1 MQENIALF
9 GGDPSLVTLAG
20 ESHNDVIDNVGY
32 VDGNDHLDD
41 KNHDSVDDNYQGSYQ
56 DVIDDIGDVEDNVND
71 QDVNQV
77 TTAGESAGSFS
88 ATYHLFNPASAG
100 LFRRVI
106 AQSGIGGF
114 SPAYHHYSG
123 ELAVRSY

>member
-1 MQENIALF
+1 MTMIKMLARELSGCCDIA
-9 GGDPSLVTLAG
+9 GD
-20 ESHNDVIDNVGY
+20 
-32 VDGNDHLDD
+32 
-41 KNHDSVDDNYQGSYQ
+41 VDDNV
-56 DVIDDIGDVEDNVND
+56 DDNVND

-77 TTAGESAGSFS
+77 TIAGESAGSFS

>member
-1 MQENIALF
+1 MLKKTALF
-9 GGDPSLVTLAG
+9 
-20 ESHNDVIDNVGY
+20 SH
-32 VDGNDHLDD
+32 DGFP
-41 KNHDSVDDNYQGSYQ
+41 YQ
-56 DVIDDIGDVEDNVND
+56 DVIDDIGDLDYNVND

-77 TTAGESAGSFS
+77 TFAGESAGSFS

>member
-1 MQENIALF
+1 MTMSMIKMSTKRPL
-9 GGDPSLVTLAG
+9 
-20 ESHNDVIDNVGY
+20 
-32 VDGNDHLDD
+32 
-41 KNHDSVDDNYQGSYQ
+41 QGSPKDVFCDVSDVDRFYQ
-56 DVIDDIGDVEDNVND
+56 D

-77 TTAGESAGSFS
+77 TIAGESAGSFS